1 MNPIRQIL
9 VPIDFS
15 EPSRAALDYAAQL
28 ARPLGAAIDLL
39 HIWEVPTFVPAG
51 GVAGFG
57 NASLFEMLKKG
68 AEEALNKFVD
78 EASKRDITVR
88 FAKTEPGSPAYR
100 ITEFAREGG
109 YDLIVVGTHGR
120 TGLSRV
126 LVGSVAENV
135 VRHAHCPVLA
145 VRMRTE
151 A

>member
-9 VPIDFS
+9 VATDFS
-15 EPSRAALDYAAQL
+15 EQSREALDYAAQL
-28 ARPLGAAIDLL
+28 ARPFGSAIDIL

-51 GVAGFG
+51 GAAGFG
-57 NASLFEMLKKG
+57 NASLFEMIRKG

-78 EASKRDITVR
+78 DASKREISVR
-88 FAKTEPGSPAYR
+88 FAKTEAGAPAYR
-100 ITEFAREGG
+100 ITEFAKEGG

-126 LVGSVAENV
+126 LLGSVAENV
-135 VRHAHCPVLA
+135 VRHAPCPVLA

-151 A
+151 T